1 MKKLYYI
8 LFCLFLI
15 ILCYAIWA
23 NSSRTTSAKC
33 IYPRYVI
40 GEVENIGTNAGK
52 GNIIALSP
60 YLRSYNF
67 SSEDAFYSMHRYYF
81 SILKQKKLL
90 NDSSIILLPEYIGT
104 WLVVANEKKAVWQ
117 DTSLEHAMK
126 ILVSS
131 NLASFGKAY
140 LNSSADDKTKEAIF
154 KMKADKM
161 LDIYQST
168 FSKLAKEFKVTIV
181 AGSIVLPNP
190 TVKNGNIE
198 IDKSGKL
205 YNISAVFDHNGKVL
219 SPLTKK
225 FFLINDEKSF
235 TTTATKNEIPVYKT
249 NAGNL
254 AVLICADSWYPE
266 SYTQLENKQ
275 VDILA
280 VPSFVSQNNSWS
292 NKWKG
297 YNGAP
302 TPSDVNSSDINNI
315 TEHDAWIKY
324 AMVGRSMKTDIKTNV
339 NVFLRGNLWDLG
351 SDGNTLVLTSKYSKP
366 LNIPSVFEAN
376 NKLEKTGSIINV
388 WL

>member
-1 MKKLYYI
+1 
-8 LFCLFLI
+8 LI
-15 ILCYAIWA
+15 ILSYAFWA
-23 NSSRTTSAKC
+23 NSSRTTSDKN

-40 GEVENIGTNAGK
+40 GEVENIGKNIGK

-60 YLRSYNF
+60 YVHTYDF
-67 SSEDAFYSMHRYYF
+67 SSQEAFYNMLHYYF
-81 SILKQKKLL
+81 NLALQRNLI
-90 NDSSIILLPEYIGT
+90 NDSTIIILPEYIGT
-104 WLVVANEKKAVWQ
+104 WLVAANEKKEIYN
-117 DTSLEHAMK
+117 DTSLESAMK
-126 ILVSS
+126 IIVKS
-131 NLASFGKAY
+131 NLGKFGMAY
-140 LNSSADDKTKEAIF
+140 LQSNAKDKTKEAVF

-168 FSKLAKEFKVTIV
+168 FSKLAIEFKLAIV

-190 TVKNGNIE
+190 TIKNGKIE

-205 YNISAVFDHNGKVL
+205 YNISAVFDASGNVL
-219 SPLTKK
+219 PSLIKK
-225 FFLINDEKSF
+225 IFPIEDEKAF
-235 TTTATKNEIPVYKT
+235 TCAANRNEIPVYKT

-266 SYTQLENKQ
+266 NYSQLKNKQ
-275 VDILA
+275 VYILA

-297 YNGAP
+297 YNGAAA
-302 TPSDVNSSDINNI
+302 PSDVDTSDINNI

-339 NVFLRGNLWDLG
+339 NVFLRGDLWNLG

-366 LNIPSVFEAN
+366 INMPSFFEGN

-388 WL
+388 WLQ

>member
-1 MKKLYYI
+1 ML
-8 LFCLFLI
+8 LLLI
-15 ILCYAIWA
+15 AYNFWA

-67 SSEDAFYSMHRYYF
+67 SSEDAFYNMHRYYF

-90 NDSSIILLPEYIGT
+90 NDSSIIILPEYIGT

-126 ILVSS
+126 LLVFS
-131 NLASFGKAY
+131 NLASFGMAY
-140 LNSSADDKTKEAIF
+140 LNSSAEDKTKEAIF

-168 FSKLAKEFKVTIV
+168 FSKLAKEFKVAIV

-198 IDKSGKL
+198 IDNSGKL
-205 YNISAVFDHNGKVL
+205 YNISAVFDHNGKVF
-219 SPLTKK
+219 SRLTKK
-225 FFLINDEKSF
+225 IFLINDEKPF
-235 TTTATKNEIPVYKT
+235 TSAAKNEIPVYKT

-266 SYTQLENKQ
+266 NYTQLKNKQ

-280 VPSFVSQNNSWS
+280 VPSFVSQNNSWN

-297 YNGAP
+297 YNGASA
-302 TPSDVNSSDINNI
+302 PSDVDTSDINNI
-315 TEHDAWIKY
+315 IEHDAWIKY
-324 AMVGRSMKTDIKTNV
+324 AMVGRSMKTDIKTSV
-339 NVFLRGNLWDLG
+339 NVFLRGDLWNLG

-366 LNIPSVFEAN
+366 INMPSFFEGN
-376 NKLEKTGSIINV
+376 NKLEKTGSIINI